1 MDTFCFGCYVGL
13 DDTCHRALV
22 SDGDGLVTQCM
33 RLGNYFFWVGS
44 AGKEGKITP
53 AMKFGK
59 FVL

>member
-1 MDTFCFGCYVGL
+1 
-13 DDTCHRALV
+13 
-22 SDGDGLVTQCM
+22 M